1 VKTNDCRGL
10 LATLVL
16 VLVLGV
22 PKVTAHGD
30 IGDHV
35 EDLSAHL
42 EEYGNEVDWLSDK
55 VDGLVTAYASDGAQA
70 VDSTDLV
77 EWWEAVKVH
86 GAIEVNEVG
95 LYSSIWRALS
105 EVETAIEEARPLQ
118 QLQNRQRALER
129 SLWEGLGAVKLA
141 ARLQDAGTAP
151 ATAQAVAAT
160 PATTLEE
167 IAEAL
172 DAVVAQHAQGESAA
186 AKELVHATYL
196 ERFEGVEG
204 VLIEQDP
211 ALVEALERDFNV
223 TLPVLLDEGAGG
235 DEVAGTVAAMQ
246 EKLNRARSL
255 LAAAGGNEREVF

>member
-1 VKTNDCRGL
+1 MKTNDCRGL

-16 VLVLGV
+16 VLVLGA
-22 PKVTAHGD
+22 PKVTANGD

-35 EDLSAHL
+35 EDLTAHL
-42 EEYGNEVDWLSDK
+42 EEYSNEVVWLSDK
-55 VDGLVTAYASDGAQA
+55 VDNLVTYARDGAQA

-105 EVETAIEEARPLQ
+105 EVETAIEEARPQQ
-118 QLQNRQRALER
+118 QLQTRQRALER

-223 TLPVLLDEGAGG
+223 TLPVLLDEGASG

-246 EKLNRARSL
+246 EKLTRARSL

>member
-1 VKTNDCRGL
+1 MKTNDCRGL

-118 QLQNRQRALER
+118 QLQNR
-129 SLWEGLGAVKLA
+129 S
-141 ARLQDAGTAP
+141 
-151 ATAQAVAAT
+151 
-160 PATTLEE
+160 
-167 IAEAL
+167 
-172 DAVVAQHAQGESAA
+172 
-186 AKELVHATYL
+186 
-196 ERFEGVEG
+196 
-204 VLIEQDP
+204 
-211 ALVEALERDFNV
+211 
-223 TLPVLLDEGAGG
+223 
-235 DEVAGTVAAMQ
+235 
-246 EKLNRARSL
+246 
-255 LAAAGGNEREVF
+255 